1 MDIGLLHHVTLTVT
15 DLDRSKQFY
24 REILGLKEIARPAFP
39 FPGAWFE
46 IGGGVQHLHLIVHDD
61 ATFRS
66 PHKGIDTRDVHFA
79 VRVPSYRGALEFLR
93 AKGYTEHAGDRDFHK
108 MEVKPKPTAGYPQ
121 IYIIDPDRHVIEINA
136 ETLDA

>member
-1 MDIGLLHHVTLTVT
+1 MKIASLHHVTLTVT

-46 IGGGVQHLHLIVHDD
+46 VGDTQHLHLIVHDD
-61 ATFRS
+61 ATFRA

-79 VRVPSYRGALEFLR
+79 VRVPSYQSALEFLR
-93 AKGYTEHAGDRDFHK
+93 AKGYSQNLDDRDFHK
-108 MEVKPKPTAGYPQ
+108 MEIKPKPTAGYPQ

-136 ETLDA
+136 EALD

>member
-1 MDIGLLHHVTLTVT
+1 MEIALLHHVTLTVT
-15 DLDRSKQFY
+15 DLERSKQFY

-46 IGGGVQHLHLIVHDD
+46 IGDAQHLHLIVHDD
-61 ATFRS
+61 PTFRA
-66 PHKGIDTRDVHFA
+66 PNKGIDTRDVHFA
-79 VRVPSYRGALEFLR
+79 VRVPSYRRALEFLR
-93 AKGYTEHAGDRDFHK
+93 GKGYQENSDARK

-136 ETLDA
+136 ETLD

>member
-1 MDIGLLHHVTLTVT
+1 MEIGLLHHVTLTVT
-15 DLDRSKQFY
+15 DLDRSKEFY
-24 REILGLKEIARPAFP
+24 RDILGLKEIARPAFP

-46 IGGGVQHLHLIVHDD
+46 VGDAQHLHLIVHDE
-61 ATFRS
+61 ATFRA

-79 VRVPSYRGALEFLR
+79 VRVPSYRRALEFLR
-93 AKGYTEHAGDRDFHK
+93 AKGYGENRDDRDFHK

-136 ETLDA
+136 EALD

>member
-1 MDIGLLHHVTLTVT
+1 MEIGLLHHVTLTVT
-15 DLDRSKQFY
+15 DIDRSKQFY
-24 REILGLKEIARPAFP
+24 RDILGLKEIARPAFP

-46 IGGGVQHLHLIVHDD
+46 IGDTQHLHLIVHDD
-61 ATFRS
+61 ATFRA

-79 VRVPSYRGALEFLR
+79 VRVPSYRRALEFLR
-93 AKGYTEHAGDRDFHK
+93 AKGYSENTDSRDFHK

-136 ETLDA
+136 LALD

>member
-1 MDIGLLHHVTLTVT
+1 MEIASLHHVTLTVT

-46 IGGGVQHLHLIVHDD
+46 VGDAQHLHLIVHDD
-61 ATFRS
+61 ATFRA
-66 PHKGIDTRDVHFA
+66 PHKGIDTRDIHFA

-93 AKGYTEHAGDRDFHK
+93 AKGYREDSDQRDFHK
-108 MEVKPKPTAGYPQ
+108 MDVKPRPTAGYPQ

-136 ETLDA
+136 EALD

>member
-1 MDIGLLHHVTLTVT
+1 MEIALLHHVTLTVT

-46 IGGGVQHLHLIVHDD
+46 VGDAQHLHLIVHDD
-61 ATFRS
+61 ATFRA

-79 VRVPSYRGALEFLR
+79 VRVPSYQRAVEFLR
-93 AKGYTEHAGDRDFHK
+93 AKGYSQNLDDRDFHK
-108 MEVKPKPTAGYPQ
+108 MEIKPKPTAGYPQ

-136 ETLDA
+136 EALD

>member
-1 MDIGLLHHVTLTVT
+1 MEIGLLHHVTLTVT
-15 DLDRSKQFY
+15 DLDRSKEFY
-24 REILGLKEIARPAFP
+24 RDVLGLREIARPAFP

-46 IGGGVQHLHLIVHDD
+46 VGETQHLHLIVHDE
-61 ATFRS
+61 ATFRA

-79 VRVPSYRGALEFLR
+79 VRVPSYRRALEFLR
-93 AKGYTEHAGDRDFHK
+93 AKGYGENRDDRDFHK

-136 ETLDA
+136 EALD